1 MKPRHDKKI
10 AIMASYKSLQAGRP
24 KKDSHF
30 SYSSERMTRL
40 TGSEAAGAPRRN
52 KDSAVLSV
60 RQNQEPAERSGQRRT
75 EGEEEEVSQATVST
89 DLQINTEALSKLQ
102 VKQNKKLSVKLKLLV
117 SFTGDNRSSKGF
129 PEISR
134 DEKHPE
140 VEAE

>member
-1 MKPRHDKKI
+1 
-10 AIMASYKSLQAGRP
+10 MASYKSLQAGRP

-60 RQNQEPAERSGQRRT
+60 RQNQEPVERSGQRRT
-75 EGEEEEVSQATVST
+75 EGEEEEASQATVSSD

-102 VKQNKKLSVKLKLLV
+102 VKQNKKLNLY
-117 SFTGDNRSSKGF
+117 
-129 PEISR
+129 
-134 DEKHPE
+134 
-140 VEAE
+140 